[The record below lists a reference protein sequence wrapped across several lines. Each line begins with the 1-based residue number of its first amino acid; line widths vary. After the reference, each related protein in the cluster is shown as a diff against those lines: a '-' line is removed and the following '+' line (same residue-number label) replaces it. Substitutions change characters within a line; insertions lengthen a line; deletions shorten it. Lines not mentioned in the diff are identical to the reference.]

1 MSAKCSSS
9 DRSGMYVYSSISNFS
24 SIDFS
29 LQCPSYS
36 KPLVSSGV
44 GSYSLLQGI
53 FPTQGSNPGL
63 LHCRLVFYY
72 LNNQGSPFSSSL
84 GKWENMHFLCDNILE
99 SFRTL
104 FFFCKNKSW
113 ILEGNF
119 ILRLNSSMSIWK
131 SAIENCFFFSPPY
144 FCNNH
149 CSTCLVSLG
158 FSSSLS

>member
-9 DRSGMYVYSSISNFS
+9 DRSGMYFYSSISNFW

-44 GSYSLLQGI
+44 GTYSLLQGI

-63 LHCRLVFYY
+63 LHCRWIRYY
-72 LNNQGSPFSSSL
+72 LNYQGSPFSSSL
-84 GKWENMHFLCDNILE
+84 GKWGNMHFLCDIYWSL
-99 SFRTL
+99 SGP
-104 FFFCKNKSW
+104 FFCKNKSW

-119 ILRLNSSMSIWK
+119 ILRLYSSMSIWK
-131 SAIENCFFFSPPY
+131 SVIENCFLFSLPY
-144 FCNNH
+144 FCNSH